1 MTICSMALHGDCY
14 GCRNIH
20 PPRRLCAVLGG
31 FCTMPYMEQQP
42 STGRSGGKRSAR
54 NPASPN
60 GRRGTSLDDT
70 KQRKNP
76 RNRAALAVALI
87 GTWLVLS
94 MMQRPSPTIP
104 LSEALL
110 RIESGAPSA
119 IAINDSRRT
128 VVLEYADDAAPLSP
142 DASSKDSSDAS
153 SADSSDASSGADT
166 LSEDLFAT
174 PTAPRTDT
182 AVFPEGYGPELVALA
197 SKSGVEVRAV
207 APETPSMLL
216 GLLYTLLPIGLI
228 IAALVFLQ
236 RRGGAG
242 LMSSFSKM
250 PRNKDPQQVPT
261 DRFSSVAGLED
272 VVGELREVVQYLH
285 EPEKFQALGGK
296 VPHGFL
302 LVGPPGT
309 GKTMLARC
317 VAGEAGVPFYALS
330 GSDFVETFVGVG
342 AARVRG
348 VFDEARKVGRAIV
361 FIDELDAVGRARGSG
376 AFSSANEESERT
388 LNALLVEMDGYQ
400 RNDAVIVLAATNR
413 PEILDQALLRPGR
426 FDRQILVPLPDRDA
440 RAKILTLQ
448 LSGRPL
454 EEGLD
459 LVAFARRCPGCSGAD
474 LAFIV
479 NEASLQAAREGAS
492 AIAFTHLEHAR
503 AVAALGR
510 ERRSA
515 FVSDKSRNLTAWH
528 EAGHALAAL
537 VLESI
542 PNPVSVSIVP
552 RGITG
557 GATWL
562 DGQDESFV
570 SRRHALDQL
579 TVTLAGRAGE
589 EVLVGDD
596 YTSGAAGDLQQA
608 TALASRMVTEWGFVP
623 EKLSFRPLDEKSV
636 AAAVESL
643 LQSALVSARTLMV
656 KHASLHAAI
665 AASLLEEESLD
676 ADRLVA
682 LVAAHSAQSAH
693 E

>member
-1 MTICSMALHGDCY
+1 
-14 GCRNIH
+14 
-20 PPRRLCAVLGG
+20 
-31 FCTMPYMEQQP
+31 MEQGRDTYTNDRPDGRAGDLMNRQKG
-42 STGRSGGKRSAR
+42 TRSGKKDDRGPTPPDR
-54 NPASPN
+54 P
-60 GRRGTSLDDT
+60 GTSSDDA

-76 RNRAALAVALI
+76 RNKTALVVALI
-87 GTWLVLS
+87 GTWLVFS
-94 MMQRPSPTIP
+94 MMTQRPSPTIS

-110 RIESGAPSA
+110 RIESGDPSA
-119 IAINDSRRT
+119 IAINDARRT
-128 VVLEYADDAAPLSP
+128 VVLEYADESADATSDAAP
-142 DASSKDSSDAS
+142 DASSAIPAVDTSVATDA
-153 SADSSDASSGADT
+153 DAV
-166 LSEDLFAT
+166 SEDLFAST
-174 PTAPRTDT
+174 PELRTDT

-216 GLLYTLLPIGLI
+216 GLLYTLLPVGLI
-228 IAALVFLQ
+228 VAALVFLQ

-242 LMSSFSKM
+242 LMGSLSKM
-250 PRNKDPQQVPT
+250 PRNKDPQKVPS

-272 VVGELREVVQYLH
+272 VVDELREVVQYLH
-285 EPEKFQALGGK
+285 EPDKFQALGGK

-317 VAGEAGVPFYALS
+317 VAGEAGVPFFALS

-348 VFDEARKVGRAIV
+348 VFDEARKAGRAIV
-361 FIDELDAVGRARGSG
+361 FIDELDAVGRARGTG
-376 AFSSANEESERT
+376 AFSSSNEESERT

-426 FDRQILVPLPDRDA
+426 FDRQILVSLPDRDA
-440 RAKILTLQ
+440 RAKILALQ

-459 LVAFARRCPGCSGAD
+459 LAAFARRCPGCSGAD

-479 NEASLQAAREGAS
+479 NEASLQAAREGAA
-492 AIAFTHLEHAR
+492 AISFTHLEHAR

-552 RGITG
+552 RGTTG

-562 DGQDESFV
+562 DGQDESFI

-596 YTSGAAGDLQQA
+596 YTSGATGDLQQA
-608 TALASRMVTEWGFVP
+608 TALATRMVAEWGFVP

-643 LQSALVSARTLMV
+643 LQSALASARALMV
-656 KHASLHAAI
+656 EHAALHAAI
-665 AASLLEEESLD
+665 ATSLLEEESLD
-676 ADRLVA
+676 ADRLTA
-682 LVAAHSAQSAH
+682 LAATHAARASHA
-693 E
+693 

>member
-1 MTICSMALHGDCY
+1 M
-14 GCRNIH
+14 N
-20 PPRRLCAVLGG
+20 RRKG
-31 FCTMPYMEQQP
+31 T
-42 STGRSGGKRSAR
+42 RSGKKDD
-54 NPASPN
+54 
-60 GRRGTSLDDT
+60 RGTTPPDRPGTSSDDA

-76 RNRAALAVALI
+76 RNKTALVVALI
-87 GTWLVLS
+87 GTWLVFS
-94 MMQRPSPTIP
+94 MMTQRPSPTIS

-110 RIESGAPSA
+110 RIESGDPSA
-119 IAINDSRRT
+119 IAINDARRT
-128 VVLEYADDAAPLSP
+128 VVLEYADESADATSDAAP
-142 DASSKDSSDAS
+142 DDSSAIPAVDTSVATDA
-153 SADSSDASSGADT
+153 DAA
-166 LSEDLFAT
+166 SEDLFAST
-174 PTAPRTDT
+174 PELRTDT

-216 GLLYTLLPIGLI
+216 GLLYTLLPVGLI
-228 IAALVFLQ
+228 VAALVFLQ

-242 LMSSFSKM
+242 LMGSFSKM
-250 PRNKDPQQVPT
+250 PRNKDPQKVPS

-272 VVGELREVVQYLH
+272 VVDELREVVQYLH
-285 EPEKFQALGGK
+285 EPDRFQALGGK

-317 VAGEAGVPFYALS
+317 VAGEAGVPFFALS

-348 VFDEARKVGRAIV
+348 VFDEARKAGRAIV
-361 FIDELDAVGRARGSG
+361 FIDELDAVGRARGTG
-376 AFSSANEESERT
+376 AFSSSNEESERT

-440 RAKILTLQ
+440 RAKILALQ

-459 LVAFARRCPGCSGAD
+459 LAAFARRCPGCSGAD

-479 NEASLQAAREGAS
+479 NEASLQAAREGAA
-492 AIAFTHLEHAR
+492 AISFTHLEHAR

-562 DGQDESFV
+562 DGQDESFI

-596 YTSGAAGDLQQA
+596 YTSGATGDLQQA
-608 TALASRMVTEWGFVP
+608 TALATRMVAEWGFVP

-643 LQSALVSARTLMV
+643 LQSALASARALMV
-656 KHASLHAAI
+656 EHAALHSAI
-665 AASLLEEESLD
+665 ATSLLEEESLD
-676 ADRLVA
+676 ADRLTA
-682 LVAAHSAQSAH
+682 LAATHAARASHA
-693 E
+693 